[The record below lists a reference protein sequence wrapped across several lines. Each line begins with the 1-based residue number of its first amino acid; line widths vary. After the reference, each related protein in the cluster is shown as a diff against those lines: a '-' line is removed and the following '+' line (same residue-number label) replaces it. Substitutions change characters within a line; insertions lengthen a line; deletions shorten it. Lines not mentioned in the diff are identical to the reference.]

1 MKIIDVYYVFEF
13 DRVLVLLVSFIIKVV
28 LFVLLFT
35 FSTSFC
41 RTKIDITSSV
51 LTYATWR
58 STDKIWPGAAVLSR

>member
-1 MKIIDVYYVFEF
+1 MQCIMKIIDVYYVFEF

-41 RTKIDITSSV
+41 RK
-51 LTYATWR
+51 
-58 STDKIWPGAAVLSR
+58 